1 MAANNKNLFDKLEL
15 LVSNVHIDEVR
26 EIISALSKINDFKHN
41 IEDDLCESSIY
52 EKIALEL
59 KDEFGINDFL
69 ITQLQNNIE
78 TTLYKHGNESNFT
91 YQVQNIVS
99 ADTNINIV
107 LDGRNLSE
115 FQKLTLNSYFKE
127 LVHLL
132 YIQFVLVNLQK
143 SSHTDYITKLKNRF
157 SFQEEMK
164 AIVPLALR
172 EKMKIGVLLIN
183 IDRFRAVND
192 EHGNEFG
199 DRFLKLY
206 ADAITD
212 TIRSSDIAVRFGGGE
227 FLVLLVNVDNE
238 IRTVEIANK
247 LKDKLAQTYL
257 LTKNGDKFKKTVCIG
272 VSMFP
277 EDSSD
282 INDIVKD
289 AEIALSDA
297 KDGGRNQVLKFE
309 LNQES
314 TIDFF

>member
-1 MAANNKNLFDKLEL
+1 MAINNTNLFDKLES
-15 LVSNVHIDEVR
+15 LVSDVHIDEVR
-26 EIISALSKINDFKHN
+26 EIIATLSKINDFKHN

-59 KDEFGINDFL
+59 KDEFDINDFL

-99 ADTNINIV
+99 ADTDINIV
-107 LDGRNLSE
+107 LDGRKLSE
-115 FQKLTLNSYFKE
+115 FQKLSLNSYFKE

-132 YIQFVLVNLQK
+132 YIQFVLVNLQQ
-143 SSHTDYITKLKNRF
+143 SSHTDYLTKLKNRF

-172 EKMKIGVLLIN
+172 EDMKIGVLLIN

-199 DRFLKLY
+199 DKFLKLY
-206 ADAITD
+206 ADVITD

-227 FLVLLVNVDNE
+227 FLVLLINVDNE
-238 IRTVEIANK
+238 IRTMEIANK
-247 LKDKLAQTYL
+247 LKDKLANTYL
-257 LTKNGDKFKKTVCIG
+257 VTKNGDNFKKTVCMG
-272 VSMFP
+272 VAMFP
-277 EDSSD
+277 EDSRD
-282 INDIVKD
+282 INEVVKD
-289 AEIALSDA
+289 AEVALSDA